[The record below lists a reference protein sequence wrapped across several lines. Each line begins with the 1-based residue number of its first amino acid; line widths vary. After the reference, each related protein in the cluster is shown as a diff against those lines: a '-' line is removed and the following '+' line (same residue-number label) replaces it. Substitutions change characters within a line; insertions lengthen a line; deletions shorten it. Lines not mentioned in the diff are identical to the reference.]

1 MRNMTNCRAR
11 ILGKKDL
18 KAVFKTLRIK
28 DGIDDLASL
37 ADCGAAAPHPCKS
50 LNGFDGS
57 DEIKPDEFS
66 YWYNKNRDGTI
77 GNYIIYEVIDSE
89 PSHRADDKVFGRE
102 FYAQI
107 DVFSIRSFESKELS
121 DFLVRL
127 EEKLTEYL
135 FEVEMQGEEYEQ
147 DTRLYR
153 QTLFVSKIYF

>member
-11 ILGKKDL
+11 ILGKKEL

-28 DGIDDLASL
+28 DGI
-37 ADCGAAAPHPCKS
+37 GE
-50 LNGFDGS
+50 

-89 PSHRADDKVFGRE
+89 PVHHADDKVFGRE

-107 DVFSIRSFESKELS
+107 DVFSIRSYESKELS
-121 DFLVRL
+121 DFLERL
-127 EEKLTEYL
+127 EEKLTEHL

>member
-11 ILGKKDL
+11 TLGKKDL
-18 KAVFKTLRIK
+18 KSVFKLLRIK
-28 DGIDDLASL
+28 DGI
-37 ADCGAAAPHPCKS
+37 GE
-50 LNGFDGS
+50 

-66 YWYNKNRDGTI
+66 YWYNKNRDGTV

-89 PSHRADDKVFGRE
+89 PSHRADDKVYGRE

-121 DFLVRL
+121 DFLGRL
-127 EEKLTEYL
+127 EEKLTEHL

>member
-11 ILGKKDL
+11 LLGKKDL

-28 DGIDDLASL
+28 DGIGD
-37 ADCGAAAPHPCKS
+37 
-50 LNGFDGS
+50 

-153 QTLFVSKIYF
+153 QTLYVSKIYF